1 MTVDLALEEL
11 PPPRL
16 AAGDRVALGLSGMT
30 CAACATRIERVLN
43 RVPGVQASVNF
54 ATETADVRLESARA
68 DHQAL
73 IDAVERAGYHAHI
86 RHDPVA
92 DHTRDD
98 ARHAAERRSLQWDFG
113 VAALL
118 AAPLLLNML
127 PMLASGMEMN
137 GVAHADLLPP
147 MLQWALATPVQFW
160 AGRRFYRGAWN
171 ELRGGAANM
180 DVLVALGTT
189 MAYGFSTIVTFT
201 GWHREPVYF
210 EAGAAVIALVL
221 LGKLMEARSMAG
233 TSAALAGL
241 LRLAPRDAHLLRDG
255 RAIDVPVDNLVPGD
269 IFAVRAGEA
278 VPVDGRVQEGTSAV
292 DESMLTGE
300 SAAIDKRAGAMI
312 YAGTQNLQGL
322 LTAVATGVGA
332 STRLAAIVRL
342 VAAAQGS
349 RAPLQRMA
357 DRVAG
362 IFVPVVLVIALV
374 TFALTAWW
382 GADVGRAV
390 VNAVAVL
397 VIACPCALGLATPTA
412 IIVGTGRSAQA
423 GILIRDAA
431 ALERAGSLTH
441 IAVDKTGTLT
451 EGRPA
456 VMNVAALGA
465 LSEDEIWAM
474 AAGLAQ
480 GSTHPLSRAI
490 AREAERR
497 VVPAASLVDVRDIP
511 GEGVRGRVPMHSGL
525 VALGALERVAPLTDA
540 NGLAEVTSMRAQGH
554 SVVVLAMD
562 DHAVAAFAF
571 ADPLRATSA
580 AAVAALRK
588 QGLQVTLLTG
598 DNLATANVIAAACGI
613 TDVHAGLS
621 PEDKV
626 ARVKAL
632 RATGAVVGM
641 VGDGIN
647 DAAALAAADVGFA
660 MAAGSDI
667 AAQAADVT
675 LVRNDLSAVADT
687 ISLAR
692 ATVRKIR
699 QNLFFAFAYNVL
711 GIPLAAFGLLNP
723 VFAGAAMALSS
734 VSVVGNALL
743 LRHWKPGYQAQAPMR
758 LTTEPGTG
766 PFPGGS

>member
-1 MTVDLALEEL
+1 MTAEPVLEDPS
-11 PPPRL
+11 PPSSVR
-16 AAGDRVALGLSGMT
+16 GDQVALGLSGMT
-30 CAACATRIERVLN
+30 CVACAARIERVLN

-54 ATETADVRLESARA
+54 ATETAEIRYDAAHA
-68 DHQAL
+68 DLQAL
-73 IDAVERAGYHAHI
+73 VNAVEGAGYHAHV
-86 RHDPVA
+86 RQDPVA
-92 DHTRDD
+92 DHAHDH
-98 ARHAAERRSLQWDFG
+98 ARHADERGSLQRDFA

-127 PMLASGMEMN
+127 PMLTSTMSMN
-137 GVAHADLLPP
+137 GAAHGDLLPRT
-147 MLQWALATPVQFW
+147 LQWALATPVQFW

-189 MAYGFSTIVTFT
+189 MAYGFSTVVTFA
-201 GWHREPVYF
+201 GWHQESVYF
-210 EAGAAVIALVL
+210 EAGAVVIALVL

-233 TSAALAGL
+233 TSAALAAL
-241 LRLAPRDAHLLRDG
+241 VRLAPRNAHLLRDG
-255 RAIDVPVDNLVPGD
+255 LVVDVPVDMLVPGNE
-269 IFAVRAGEA
+269 FVVRAGEA
-278 VPVDGRVQEGTSAV
+278 IPVDGRVKEGVSAV

-300 SAAIDKRAGAMI
+300 SVAIDKRSGAAI
-312 YAGTQNLQGL
+312 YAGTQNLQGV

-357 DRVAG
+357 DRVSG
-362 IFVPVVLVIALV
+362 IFVPVVLVVALV
-374 TFALTAWW
+374 TFALTAWL

-390 VNAVAVL
+390 VNSVAVL

-412 IIVGTGRSAQA
+412 IIVGTGRAAQA

-431 ALERAGSLTH
+431 ALERADSLTH

-456 VMNVAALGA
+456 VVNVARLGTPS
-465 LSEDEIWAM
+465 LDEVWAM
-474 AAGLAQ
+474 AAGLA
-480 GSTHPLSRAI
+480 GASTHPLSRAI

-497 VVPAASLVDVRDIP
+497 SVRAATIVDALDVP
-511 GEGVRGRVPMHSGL
+511 GEGVRGRTAADSRT

-540 NGLAEVTSMRAQGH
+540 ASIAKVTSMRSEAL
-554 SVVVLAMD
+554 SVVVLAID
-562 DHAVAAFAF
+562 GCAVAAFAL

-580 AAVAALRK
+580 TAVAALRAL
-588 QGLQVTLLTG
+588 GLQVTLLTG

-621 PEDKV
+621 PADKV
-626 ARVKAL
+626 ARVKGL

-641 VGDGIN
+641 VGDGVN

-675 LVRNDLSAVADT
+675 LVRNDLSAVTDT

-692 ATVRKIR
+692 ATVRKIH
-699 QNLFFAFAYNVL
+699 QNLFFAFAYNVV

-743 LRHWKPGYQAQAPMR
+743 LRRWKPGK
-758 LTTEPGTG
+758 
-766 PFPGGS
+766 